1 MDLFMPAERVL
12 YDRSYYF
19 SDEAVDDY
27 NEYIADRDG
36 VNVDVVSSLDFFMNE
51 VWKEID
57 YAIDNDLFDEISR
70 FDRMLRDLKCGGNP
84 EHSTEIS
91 VVAKGTVER
100 WDEPSRGLVA
110 ADSLLSLVQGTGSA
124 DALKDCQI
132 ERIVDTNGEFHI
144 EASHH
149 DGSAYL
155 DVRFISGVSFDAK
168 GFKLGGEYYA
178 PGKMDLADFYIL
190 LDNLYDSPGV
200 GPCSLPRFAER
211 AYGTARE
218 SYRFGETKF
227 DICQVAGSPDY
238 PYTVKISTGEGARE
252 DAGVRF
258 TSIGEAKEWC
268 YRYSLRELAEG
279 EKKPEP
285 AEAAAAA
292 KRAAGCSGGDDAG
305 NAGAIKL

>member
-12 YDRSYYF
+12 YNRSYYF

-57 YAIDNDLFDEISR
+57 YAIDNDLSDEISR
-70 FDRMLRDLKCGGNP
+70 FDRMLRDLKCGGDP
-84 EHSTEIS
+84 EHPTEIS
-91 VVAKGTVER
+91 VVAKGAVER
-100 WDEPSRGLVA
+100 WDEPSRGLVV

-132 ERIVDTNGEFHI
+132 DRLVDTNGDFHI

-155 DVRFISGVSFDAK
+155 DVRLISGISYDAK

-178 PGKMDLADFYIL
+178 PGKWTWPI
-190 LDNLYDSPGV
+190 SIS
-200 GPCSLPRFAER
+200 SLITSTTRPVSGLFAAAFR
-211 AYGTARE
+211 
-218 SYRFGETKF
+218 
-227 DICQVAGSPDY
+227 
-238 PYTVKISTGEGARE
+238 GARLRHGTGVLPLRRDEVRHLPGCRFPRSSLHCE
-252 DAGVRF
+252 DLDWR
-258 TSIGEAKEWC
+258 
-268 YRYSLRELAEG
+268 
-279 EKKPEP
+279 
-285 AEAAAAA
+285 
-292 KRAAGCSGGDDAG
+292 
-305 NAGAIKL
+305 

>member
-70 FDRMLRDLKCGGNP
+70 FDRMLRDLKCGGDP

-110 ADSLLSLVQGTGSA
+110 ADSLLSLVQVPAARTPQGLPNRPHRGH
-124 DALKDCQI
+124 
-132 ERIVDTNGEFHI
+132 ERRVPYR
-144 EASHH
+144 ASHH

-190 LDNLYDSPGV
+190 LDNLYDSSGV

-227 DICQVAGSPDY
+227 DICQSPA
-238 PYTVKISTGEGARE
+238 PLTIPIR
-252 DAGVRF
+252 
-258 TSIGEAKEWC
+258 
-268 YRYSLRELAEG
+268 
-279 EKKPEP
+279 
-285 AEAAAAA
+285 
-292 KRAAGCSGGDDAG
+292 
-305 NAGAIKL
+305 

>member
-19 SDEAVDDY
+19 SDEALEEYTAEVADQNGVDIDEVASSAELMDEVRSEIY
-27 NEYIADRDG
+27 NAIDRDL
-36 VNVDVVSSLDFFMNE
+36 S
-51 VWKEID
+51 
-57 YAIDNDLFDEISR
+57 DEICN
-70 FDRMLRDLKCGGNP
+70 FDFMLDELKRGDDP
-84 EHSTEIS
+84 EHPAEIS

-100 WDEPSRGLVA
+100 WDRPSRGLVV
-110 ADSLLSLVQGTGSA
+110 ADSLLCLIQGTGSA
-124 DALKDCQI
+124 DALRDCQI
-132 ERIVDTNGEFHI
+132 DRIVDTNGELHI

-155 DVRFISGVSFDAK
+155 DVRLISGVSYDAK
-168 GFKLGGEYYA
+168 GFKLGGEYCA
-178 PGKMDLADFYIL
+178 PGKMSTGDFHIL
-190 LDNLYDSPGV
+190 LDNIYDSPDV

-218 SYRFGETKF
+218 SYRFGETRF
-227 DICQVAGSPDY
+227 DIYQVADSPDL
-238 PYTVKISTGEGARE
+238 PYMAKISTGDGACE
-252 DAGVRF
+252 DAGLRF
-258 TSIGEAKEWC
+258 ASVCEAKTWC
-268 YRYSLRELAEG
+268 HRYSLRELAEA

-292 KRAAGCSGGDDAG
+292 KRAAGGTGGDDAG

>member
-57 YAIDNDLFDEISR
+57 YAIDNDLFNEISC
-70 FDRMLRDLKCGGNP
+70 FDRMLRDLKCGGDP

-100 WDEPSRGLVA
+100 WDEPSRGLVV

-132 ERIVDTNGEFHI
+132 DRIVDTNGEFHI

-155 DVRFISGVSFDAK
+155 DVRLIFGISYDAK

-190 LDNLYDSPGV
+190 LLITSTTRPASGLARCRV
-200 GPCSLPRFAER
+200 SRSAP
-211 AYGTARE
+211 TARH
-218 SYRFGETKF
+218 
-227 DICQVAGSPDY
+227 GSP
-238 PYTVKISTGEGARE
+238 TASGRRSSTSAR
-252 DAGVRF
+252 
-258 TSIGEAKEWC
+258 S
-268 YRYSLRELAEG
+268 
-279 EKKPEP
+279 P
-285 AEAAAAA
+285 APLTIPI
-292 KRAAGCSGGDDAG
+292 R
-305 NAGAIKL
+305 

>member
-12 YDRSYYF
+12 YDRAHY
-19 SDEAVDDY
+19 
-27 NEYIADRDG
+27 
-36 VNVDVVSSLDFFMNE
+36 
-51 VWKEID
+51 
-57 YAIDNDLFDEISR
+57 LFDEAEKDYASEVAEEHGIDVGEVLSSDELMDEVHDALER
-70 FDRMLRDLKCGGNP
+70 HIDIDLDDEIGNFDSMLRELKRGDDP
-84 EHSTEIS
+84 EHPAEIS

-100 WDEPSRGLVA
+100 WDEPSRGLVI
-110 ADSLLSLVQGTGSA
+110 ADSLLSLVSGTGSA

-132 ERIVDTNGEFHI
+132 DRIVDMNGEFHI

-155 DVRFISGVSFDAK
+155 DVRLISGVSLDAK

-178 PGKMDLADFYIL
+178 PGKMSIGDFHVL
-190 LDNLYDSPGV
+190 LDNLYDSPDV

-227 DICQVAGSPDY
+227 DIYRETGGIDR
-238 PYTVKISTGEGARE
+238 PYKVMVSTGVTAGTDTGARFASAE
-252 DAGVRF
+252 
-258 TSIGEAKEWC
+258 EAKAWC
-268 YRYSLRELAEG
+268 YRYSMRELAYF

-285 AEAAAAA
+285 VEAAAAA
-292 KRAAGCSGGDDAG
+292 KKAAGCSGGDGTGD
-305 NAGAIKL
+305 AGAIKL

>member
-1 MDLFMPAERVL
+1 MDFFMPAERVL

-70 FDRMLRDLKCGGNP
+70 FDRMLRDLKCGDDP
-84 EHSTEIS
+84 EHPTEIS

-100 WDEPSRGLVA
+100 WDRPSRGLVV

-132 ERIVDTNGEFHI
+132 DRIIDTNGELHI

-155 DVRFISGVSFDAK
+155 DVRLISGISYDAK

-178 PGKMDLADFYIL
+178 PGKMSTGDFHIL
-190 LDNLYDSPGV
+190 LDNIYDSPDV
-200 GPCSLPRFAER
+200 GPCSLPRFAQR
-211 AYGTARE
+211 AYGSAQKPK
-218 SYRFGETKF
+218 SG
-227 DICQVAGSPDY
+227 A
-238 PYTVKISTGEGARE
+238 ISTPCA
-252 DAGVRF
+252 
-258 TSIGEAKEWC
+258 S
-268 YRYSLRELAEG
+268 S
-279 EKKPEP
+279 PEP
-285 AEAAAAA
+285 RRSPIRQRRPRRRRGRPGVPAGTVPGTPAPSSC
-292 KRAAGCSGGDDAG
+292 RAISKG
-305 NAGAIKL
+305 